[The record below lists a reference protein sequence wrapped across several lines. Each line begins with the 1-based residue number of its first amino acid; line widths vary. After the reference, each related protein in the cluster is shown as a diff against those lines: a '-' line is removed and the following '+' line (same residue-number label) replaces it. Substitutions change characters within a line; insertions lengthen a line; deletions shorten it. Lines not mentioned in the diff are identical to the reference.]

1 MADDNVSVAQLRA
14 RIEDSLRNPMN
25 ASSPQLKAAM
35 QAIVKYQKL
44 VELLRAE
51 YPTGFMT
58 QPPEG
63 YIASRADQP
72 APPQFQAPGNI
83 VFVPIDRSTGAATTQ
98 ESAATI
104 TETFIAGTEPGGLN
118 RAQPQQP

>member
-14 RIEDSLRNPMN
+14 RIEDSLRNPMY
-25 ASSPQLKAAM
+25 ASSPELKAAM

-63 YIASRADQP
+63 YIASRVQDLASEHETRRSML
-72 APPQFQAPGNI
+72 PP
-83 VFVPIDRSTGAATTQ
+83 VPLLPRSHLLPSPLQVA
-98 ESAATI
+98 
-104 TETFIAGTEPGGLN
+104 
-118 RAQPQQP
+118 RA

>member
-14 RIEDSLRNPMN
+14 RIEDSLRNPMY

-63 YIASRADQP
+63 YIASRVQDLASEH
-72 APPQFQAPGNI
+72 ATRRSMLPP
-83 VFVPIDRSTGAATTQ
+83 VPLLPRSHLLPSPLQVA
-98 ESAATI
+98 
-104 TETFIAGTEPGGLN
+104 
-118 RAQPQQP
+118 RA